1 MHQRHVVTRLA
12 AVAALASALPVHAQQ
27 VDSAAS
33 PWTVFGAQR
42 FWFATQSVKVL
53 DAGLSV
59 PGTAAAPVLQ
69 TRLAEITSSNVVPIT
84 ALGVRYGK
92 ALATV
97 SVLPSTGFDSGG
109 LMGGSQIRRQEF
121 DLSVG
126 YQALPATTV
135 SLIYK
140 RGKAS
145 PTITQAARDLL
156 GLSEGEGSGNAVLLG
171 LSTSAALQGA
181 LSLYANLAYGGGRW
195 TAVDIPGQSNRYPS
209 RYTVADFG
217 LAWRAGGPANVTLQL
232 GYRTQTLTLKRVDL
246 PVYSLD
252 APPQLLAS
260 PRVNA
265 PSTTQGV
272 VLSVG
277 AAF

>member
-1 MHQRHVVTRLA
+1 MHQHTLVPRLVAA
-12 AVAALASALPVHAQQ
+12 AVLASTVAAHAQSGDPSQ
-27 VDSAAS
+27 HS
-33 PWTVFGAQR
+33 WTVFGAQR

-53 DAGLSV
+53 DAGIAV
-59 PGTAAAPVLQ
+59 PGAAAAPVLQ
-69 TRLAEITSSNVVPIT
+69 TRLAEIDSSAIVPIT

-92 ALATV
+92 VLATLSV
-97 SVLPSTGFDSGG
+97 SPSTGFGAGG
-109 LMGGSQIRRQEF
+109 LMADGQIDRQEY

-126 YQALPATTV
+126 YAVLPSTTV

-145 PTITQAARDLL
+145 PTITQAAQNLL
-156 GLSEGEGSGNAVLLG
+156 GLSAGDGGGGSVLLG
-171 LSTSAALQGA
+171 VSTGTTLQGA
-181 LSLYANLAYGGGRW
+181 VSLYANLAYGGGRW
-195 TAVDIPGQSNRYPS
+195 RVTDAPGHSSRYPS

-232 GYRTQTLTLKRVDL
+232 GFRSQTLTLKRVDL
-246 PVYSLD
+246 PVYSLGS
-252 APPQLLAS
+252 PPQQLDNRS
-260 PRVNA
+260 VDA